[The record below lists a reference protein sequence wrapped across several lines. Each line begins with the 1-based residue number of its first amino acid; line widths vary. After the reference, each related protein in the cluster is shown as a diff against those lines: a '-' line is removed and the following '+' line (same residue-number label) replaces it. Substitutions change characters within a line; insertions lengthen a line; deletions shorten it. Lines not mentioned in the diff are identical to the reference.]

1 MINKKFLQGF
11 AIGIMSVAALEVFNK
26 AVNEKAKK
34 YKLNVNDGYFYTWK
48 EGSLH
53 YTVKGEGKPVLLI
66 HDLNVLSSGYEWNKI
81 ENELAKNH
89 KVYTLDLLG
98 CGLSDKPS
106 ITYTNYTFVLMI
118 KDFCNDII
126 KEKCDVISSNDST
139 AIVVMADNMEDIFN
153 KKILIN
159 PAEFDLF
166 AMQTTRL
173 NLIEKNV
180 LYLPIIGTTVY
191 NIYTAERN
199 VKSIVD
205 SYINNKAELENLT
218 EAYYEASHTNNSRGR
233 YLYACK
239 KCSYLGV
246 DIRDAISEAKDV
258 YIVKGDDTD
267 KSIIN
272 EYHDINPNIK
282 VNVIGGSKLLPH
294 IENVNETLDA
304 INNIL

>member
-1 MINKKFLQGF
+1 MFNKRFLQGF
-11 AIGIMSVAALEVFNK
+11 AIGLMSVAALEVFNR
-26 AVNEKAKK
+26 AVNENAKK
-34 YKLNVNDGYFYTWK
+34 YKLNLSEGYFYTWK

-66 HDLNVLSSGYEWNKI
+66 HDLNVLSSSYEWNKI
-81 ENELAKNH
+81 EDELAKNH

-98 CGLSDKPS
+98 CGLSDKPN
-106 ITYTNYTFVLMI
+106 ITYTNYAFVLMI
-118 KDFCNDII
+118 NDFCKDII

-139 AIVVMADNMEDIFN
+139 AIVVMADNMEDVFD

-159 PAEFDLF
+159 PAPFDLF

-173 NLIEKNV
+173 NLIEKNI

-191 NIYTAERN
+191 NIYTTERN
-199 VKSIVD
+199 IKSIVD
-205 SYINNKAELENLT
+205 SYLTNKVNADELS
-218 EAYYEASHTNNSRGR
+218 EAYYEASHTNYSRGK

-246 DIRDAISEAKDV
+246 DIREALSEAKDV
-258 YIVKGDDTD
+258 YMIKGSNTD

-272 EYHDINPNIK
+272 EYHDINPDIK
-282 VNVIGGSKLLPH
+282 VNMIGNSNLLPH
-294 IENVNETLDA
+294 IENVSETLNA
-304 INNIL
+304 INNII

>member
-1 MINKKFLQGF
+1 MFNKKFLQGF

-34 YKLNVNDGYFYTWK
+34 YKLNVNEGYFYTWK

-66 HDLNVLSSGYEWNKI
+66 HDLNVLSSGYEWKKI
-81 ENELAKNH
+81 EDELAKNH

-98 CGLSDKPS
+98 CGLSDKPN

-118 KDFCNDII
+118 KDFCKEII

-139 AIVVMADNMEDIFN
+139 ATVIMADNIEDVFD

-159 PAEFDLF
+159 PATFDIY
-166 AMQTTRL
+166 AMETTRF
-173 NLIEKNV
+173 NLIEKNI

-191 NIYTAERN
+191 NLYASEKNIKA
-199 VKSIVD
+199 VVD
-205 SYINNKAELENLT
+205 SYLTNKIELGDLS
-218 EAYYEASHTNNSRGR
+218 EAYYESSHFNNSRGK

-246 DIRDAISEAKDV
+246 DIRNVLSNAKNI
-258 YIVKGDDTD
+258 YIINGNDMPKH
-267 KSIIN
+267 IIN
-272 EYHDINPNIK
+272 EYHDINPDIK
-282 VNVIGGSKLLPH
+282 VNMIGNSRLLPH

-304 INNIL
+304 INNII